1 MNRIFLGFDP
11 GGAMSF
17 GWCALVTSDSAQ
29 SPRLETG
36 ICSTANDAFLAASA
50 SIQDKPSAIGVNAP
64 MYWSTG
70 MERMA
75 DQILRGRVL
84 SLGGKSGTISPV
96 NSLNGA
102 CLAQGVMVA
111 TLCREHWP
119 AVPVI
124 ESHPEALLLTCPE
137 AKLFLSERDFNNGH
151 ERNAALAAYTA
162 WSYDDKTDAWHDL
175 RSFESDTYE
184 PIPGPPPIYWFPA
197 GSS

>member
-1 MNRIFLGFDP
+1 MSRIFLGFDP
-11 GGAMSF
+11 GAAMSF
-17 GWCALVTSDSAQ
+17 GWCALTISGSDQNPEIKTGTCSAAH
-29 SPRLETG
+29 ETFAA
-36 ICSTANDAFLAASA
+36 TAAS
-50 SIQDKPSAIGVNAP
+50 INDKPSAVGINAP

-84 SLGGKSGTISPV
+84 SLGDKSGTVSPV
-96 NSLNGA
+96 NSLSGA

-111 TLCREHWP
+111 ALCRERWS
-119 AVPVI
+119 AIPVT

-137 AKLFLSERDFNNGH
+137 AKLFLSERDFNNEH

-162 WSYDDKTDAWHDL
+162 WAYDDQSDGWHDL

-184 PIPGPPPIYWFPA
+184 PIPGPPPIYWFP
-197 GSS
+197 GG